1 GGPSAARD
9 GGGLSRDESPVA
21 SHQSPVDADSSPSG
35 GGGPSAARD
44 GGGLSPSDE
53 DPVASAPPTGDTP
66 PEPEP
71 PAPPEPVSASPTAPS
86 GEVTLSEF
94 SAAWP
99 VVVARIRS
107 DFGARRHAF
116 VRVAEPL
123 SVSGGVA
130 ILTLPTHQH
139 FHLEQLNAD
148 DQLLQALEAITAEVL
163 GCTVNLQFRSDD
175 DTAPVAADEGEA
187 DEREPTRAPE
197 PEQLDEG
204 IEREK
209 PEDLIVDMLGG
220 TVVEE

>member
-1 GGPSAARD
+1 MN
-9 GGGLSRDESPVA
+9 ESPVA
-21 SHQSPVDADSSPSG
+21 SRQSPVDADSSPSG

-53 DPVASAPPTGDTP
+53 DPVASATPTGDSP
-66 PEPEP
+66 PEPDPAAPPPPP
-71 PAPPEPVSASPTAPS
+71 PAPAPS
-86 GEVTLSEF
+86 AAGEVTLSEF

-99 VVVARIRS
+99 VIVARVRS

-130 ILTLPTHQH
+130 VLTLPAHQH

-148 DQLLQALEAITAEVL
+148 DQLLKALEAITAEVL
-163 GCTVNLQFRSDD
+163 GSAIGLQFRSEDV
-175 DTAPVAADEGEA
+175 TAPVAVGVEEA
-187 DEREPTRAPE
+187 EVPEPTRAPE
-197 PEQLDEG
+197 PDQLDEG
-204 IEREK
+204 TEREK